1 MLHSNRRTPGTLAL
15 AAVAVLV
22 LSGCGESAAGQP
34 QGSGSGSANQ
44 ARNPDTL
51 VFAAVPSEEATS
63 LEQSY
68 KSVMNLLEKETGKKI
83 TFQKATDYAAIIEGQ
98 RSGKV
103 DIAQY
108 GPFSYVLARNSG
120 VQTNPIGAQVK
131 KKGEKPGYKS
141 YAVTRAASPI
151 SDLAGFKGKKVCF
164 VDPNSTSGYL
174 YPRAGLMAAGIDPDK
189 DLTAVMAG
197 GHDASALAVASGQ
210 CDAGF
215 AQESMIDVTLIDKG
229 QLKPGDLKTVWKSE
243 VIAGSPVA
251 VSADLDPALQQKI
264 SAAFTEKANV
274 DYLRANGLC
283 GEKCQVGDGGSWGYV
298 AVDDQVFDGVR
309 KVCEVTRDKKCVKS

>member
-1 MLHSNRRTPGTLAL
+1 MLRSSRRTVNIFTL
-15 AAVAVLV
+15 AAVAALA
-22 LSGCGESAAGQP
+22 LSACGSSAAETTSA
-34 QGSGSGSANQ
+34 SGSGADN
-44 ARNPDTL
+44 ARNPDVL

-68 KSVMNLLEKETGKKI
+68 KSVMSLLEKETGKKI
-83 TFQKATDYAAIIEGQ
+83 QFQKATDYAAIIEGQ

-120 VQTNPIGAQVK
+120 VQTTPIAAQVK
-131 KKGEKPGYKS
+131 KKGDKPGYQS
-141 YAVTRAASPI
+141 YAIAKSSSPVT
-151 SDLAGFKGKKVCF
+151 DLAGFKGKKICF

-174 YPRAGLMAAGIDPDK
+174 YPRAGLLAAGIDPDK
-189 DLTAVMAG
+189 DITAVMAG

-215 AQESMIDVTLIDKG
+215 AQDSMVDVTLLDKG
-229 QLKPGDLKTVWKSE
+229 QIKAGDLKTIWKSE

-251 VSADLDPALQQKI
+251 ISNDLDPALRQKI
-264 SAAFTEKANV
+264 AAAFTEKANI
-274 DYLRANGLC
+274 DHLTQIGIC
-283 GEKCQVGDGGSWGYV
+283 TGKCQIGDGGSWGYA
-298 AVDDQVFDGVR
+298 AVDDGVFDGVR
-309 KVCEVTRDKKCVKS
+309 KVCEVTKDPKCVKS